1 MRAREVFCEG
11 VILENGTLTLTEKA
25 FACMSFTDTLD
36 KLESELPQT
45 DFPQYRSELVRLL
58 NRHRDTVTLSGDK
71 LGRTSVIQHQVN
83 LETGSKPFFI
93 PNYRLPISQRPVVE
107 ELVQAMKRD
116 GVVTPSTSPYNS
128 PLLLVPKKDGTFRLV
143 IDYRKLN
150 AQTIPDRT
158 PMPVIN
164 DVLAQ
169 LGGAKVFSSLDLLS
183 GYWQVPLA
191 EESKPSTA
199 FSTHKEHLQFEVMPF
214 GLTSAPLTFIRLM
227 QVVLG
232 EIPNVMCYLDDIII
246 YSNSVDEHF
255 MDLERVLNRLRE
267 AGLKIKIKK
276 MPVPSE
282 GIGIPRTS
290 GYRRRNKD
298 ARRKDQGHCELPR
311 SKE

>member
-1 MRAREVFCEG
+1 M
-11 VILENGTLTLTEKA
+11 
-25 FACMSFTDTLD
+25 
-36 KLESELPQT
+36 
-45 DFPQYRSELVRLL
+45 VRLL
-58 NRHRDTVTLSGDK
+58 NRHRDTVALSGDK

-107 ELVQAMKRD
+107 ELVQEMKRD

-128 PLLLVPKKDGTFRLV
+128 PLFLVPKKDGTFWLV

-191 EESKPSTA
+191 EESKPLTA

-214 GLTSAPLTFIRLM
+214 GLISAPLTFIRLM
-227 QVVLG
+227 QVALG

-246 YSNSVDEHF
+246 YSNSVEEHF
-255 MDLERVLNRLRE
+255 MDLERVLDRLRE

-276 MPVPSE
+276 CQFLQKELEFLGHQVTTKGIKMQEGKIRDIVNYPHPRNEKSLRKFCYYSEPVDQAPKEGNGLSLGYCSE
-282 GIGIPRTS
+282 AS
-290 GYRRRNKD
+290 
-298 ARRKDQGHCELPR
+298 L
-311 SKE
+311 